1 MGMGEWCAL
10 SAALLWTFSSMLWG
24 KIRLTPT
31 VLNFAKNWVGCGL
44 LLTHVLVVA
53 IVWQTWPQWGSW
65 QSTLWLTLSAI
76 IGIAIGDTFYFRS
89 IQILGPRL
97 ALMMATVAPL
107 FGAFIGLLIFGEML
121 PWFGWTG
128 VGLTLLGVFFVVSDR
143 RSRVESPGLFQGAVI
158 EGVLCGLGGALC
170 QAIGGG
176 LSKQATR
183 DCGELEAAA
192 IRTMIA
198 FVVTLG
204 YIALRGKLRESWRE
218 SLRSEHLKLIV
229 PAAAIGTWL
238 GIWLS
243 QIAFNQAPLAIA
255 LTLMSTSPLFAIPIV
270 HFYFG
275 HRATRVAIVG
285 SIIAIVGVYLVS
297 QATVAPTVD

>member
-10 SAALLWTFSSMLWG
+10 TAALLWTFSSMLWG

-44 LLTHVLVVA
+44 LLTHVLVVSL
-53 IVWQTWPQWGSW
+53 IWQTWPNWGDG
-65 QSTLWLTLSAI
+65 QSALWLSLSAVLR
-76 IGIAIGDTFYFRS
+76 IAIGDSFSFRS
-89 IQILGPRL
+89 TQILSPRL
-97 ALMMATVAPL
+97 ALVMATTAPL
-107 FGAFIGLLIFGEML
+107 FGATIGLVVFGEIL

-128 VGLTLLGVFFVVSDR
+128 VGLTLLGVYVVVSDR
-143 RSRVESPGLFQGAVI
+143 RSRVEAPGLFQGAVV
-158 EGVLCGLGGALC
+158 EGALCGLGGAIC

-176 LSKQATR
+176 LSKQATK

-192 IRTMIA
+192 IRTTVALIA
-198 FVVTLG
+198 TLA
-204 YIALRGKLRESWRE
+204 YIALRGKLGESWRA
-218 SLRSEHLKLIV
+218 SMRLEHLKKIV
-229 PAAAIGTWL
+229 PAAGLGTWL

-275 HRATRVAIVG
+275 HRATKIANIGSLIAVA
-285 SIIAIVGVYLVS
+285 GVYLVS
-297 QATVAPTVD
+297 QASVQ

>member
-10 SAALLWTFSSMLWG
+10 IAALLWTFSSMLWG
-24 KIRLTPT
+24 KIRLSPT

-44 LLTHVLVVA
+44 LLVHVLVVSL
-53 IVWQTWPQWGSW
+53 VWQKWPQWGTW
-65 QSTLWLTLSAI
+65 QSTLWLGLSAVV
-76 IGIAIGDTFYFRS
+76 GIAIGDTLYFRS

-97 ALMMATVAPL
+97 ALVMSTVAPL
-107 FGAFIGLLIFGEML
+107 FGALIGLIVFGEML

-128 VGLTLLGVFFVVSDR
+128 IGLTLLGVFVVVSDR
-143 RSRVESPGLFQGAVI
+143 RSRVEAPGIFQGAVF

-176 LSKQATR
+176 LSKEATKIS
-183 DCGELEAAA
+183 GELEAAA
-192 IRTMIA
+192 IRTTVA
-198 FVVTLG
+198 FLVTLV
-204 YIALRGKLRESWRE
+204 YIAMRGKLAQ
-218 SLRSEHLKLIV
+218 SLRDSVRVEHLKKIV
-229 PAAAIGTWL
+229 PAAGLGTWL

-275 HRATRVAIVG
+275 HRATKIAVIGSLIAVA
-285 SIIAIVGVYLVS
+285 GVYLVS
-297 QATVAPTVD
+297 QTSVE

>member
-1 MGMGEWCAL
+1 MGTGEWCAL
-10 SAALLWTFSSMLWG
+10 IAALLWTFSSMLWG

-31 VLNFAKNWVGCGL
+31 VLNFAKNWVGCVM
-44 LLTHVLVVA
+44 LLTHVLVVSL
-53 IVWQTWPQWGSW
+53 IWQSWPRWGNW
-65 QSTLWLTLSAI
+65 QSTLWLGLSAI

-97 ALMMATVAPL
+97 ALVMSTVAPL
-107 FGAFIGLLIFGEML
+107 FGAMIGLIIFGEML

-128 VGLTLLGVFFVVSDR
+128 VGLTLLGVLVVVTDR
-143 RSRVESPGLFQGAVI
+143 RSRVEAPGLFHGAVVA
-158 EGVLCGLGGALC
+158 GVLCGLGGALC
-170 QAIGGG
+170 QAIGAG
-176 LSKQATR
+176 LSKQATK

-192 IRTMIA
+192 IRTTVA
-198 FVVTLG
+198 FVVTLM
-204 YIALRGKLRESWRE
+204 YIALRGKLAEG
-218 SLRSEHLKLIV
+218 LRDSFRVEHLKKIV
-229 PAAAIGTWL
+229 PAAGLGTWL

-275 HRATRVAIVG
+275 HRATR
-285 SIIAIVGVYLVS
+285 IAIIGSLIAVAGVYLVS
-297 QATVAPTVD
+297 QTSVE

>member
-10 SAALLWTFSSMLWG
+10 TAALLWTFSSMLWG

-44 LLTHVLVVA
+44 LLTHVLVVSL
-53 IVWQTWPQWGSW
+53 IWQTWPNWGNW
-65 QSTLWLTLSAI
+65 QSALWLSLSAV

-97 ALMMATVAPL
+97 ALVMATTAPL
-107 FGAFIGLLIFGEML
+107 FGATIGLVVFGEIL

-128 VGLTLLGVFFVVSDR
+128 VGLTLLGVYVVVSDR
-143 RSRVESPGLFQGAVI
+143 RSRVEAPGLFQGAVV
-158 EGVLCGLGGALC
+158 EGALCGLGGAIC

-176 LSKQATR
+176 LSKQATK

-192 IRTMIA
+192 IRTTVALIA
-198 FVVTLG
+198 TLA
-204 YIALRGKLRESWRE
+204 YIALRGKLGESWRA
-218 SLRSEHLKLIV
+218 SMRLEHLKKIV
-229 PAAAIGTWL
+229 PAAGLGTWL

-275 HRATRVAIVG
+275 HRATK
-285 SIIAIVGVYLVS
+285 IAIIGSLIAVAGVYLVS
-297 QATVAPTVD
+297 QASVQ

>member
-10 SAALLWTFSSMLWG
+10 TAALLWTFSSMLWG

-31 VLNFAKNWVGCGL
+31 VLNFAKNWVGCAL
-44 LLTHVLVVA
+44 LLTHVLVVSL
-53 IVWQTWPQWGSW
+53 IWQAWPNWGNW
-65 QSTLWLTLSAI
+65 QSTLWLSLSAV

-97 ALMMATVAPL
+97 ALVMATTAPL
-107 FGAFIGLLIFGEML
+107 FGATIGLVVFGEIL

-128 VGLTLLGVFFVVSDR
+128 VGLTLLGVYVVVSDR
-143 RSRVESPGLFQGAVI
+143 RSRVEAPGLFQGAVV
-158 EGVLCGLGGALC
+158 EGALCGLGGAVC

-176 LSKQATR
+176 LSKQATK

-192 IRTMIA
+192 IRTTVALIA
-198 FVVTLG
+198 TLA
-204 YIALRGKLRESWRE
+204 YIALRGKLGESWRA
-218 SLRSEHLKLIV
+218 SMRLEHLKKIV
-229 PAAAIGTWL
+229 PAAGLGTWL

-275 HRATRVAIVG
+275 HLATR
-285 SIIAIVGVYLVS
+285 IAIIGSLIAVAGVYLVS
-297 QATVAPTVD
+297 QASVQ